1 MIDLYYW
8 PTPNGWKI
16 SIMLEECGL
25 PYRVVPV
32 NIGQGDQ
39 FEPEFLAISPNNRM
53 PAIVDHAPADGGAP
67 LPVFESGAILIYL
80 AEKTGRFLPADL
92 RGRKTVLEWLSWQL
106 GGVGPM
112 FGQAGHFSLY
122 APERLPYAIER
133 YRAEML
139 RLYGVLD
146 RRLEEREFIADD
158 FSIADMACWPWVI
171 TYKGQKVDL
180 DRFPNVR
187 RWYKA
192 LQKRPALRRGYD
204 AGKELG
210 TLMLEWDEETR
221 RNLLP
226 GYRPGGAAGNG
237 A

>member
-1 MIDLYYW
+1 
-8 PTPNGWKI
+8 
-16 SIMLEECGL
+16 
-25 PYRVVPV
+25 
-32 NIGQGDQ
+32 
-39 FEPEFLAISPNNRM
+39 M
-53 PAIVDHAPADGGAP
+53 PAIIDRDPPDGGPP

-106 GGVGPM
+106 GNVGPM

-122 APERLPYAIER
+122 APEPLPYPIER
-133 YRAEML
+133 YRSEML

-146 RRLEEREFIADD
+146 RRLDGRDYIAGDY
-158 FSIADMACWPWVI
+158 SIADMACWPWVI

-180 DRFPNVR
+180 DMFPNVR

-192 LQKRPALRRGYD
+192 LQQRPALGRGYD

-210 TLMLEWDEETR
+210 KLMLEWDEETKK
-221 RNLLP
+221 NLLP
-226 GYRPGGAAGNG
+226 GYRPEGTAA
-237 A
+237 